1 MVYAE
6 VLRLRRL
13 RNTALR
19 ARAIAAALETR
30 APALSASAAGCWRI
44 ARVITGWLRAHPNLS
59 YHQGPS
65 RLRGAYDRVST
76 HVLAAVARYRGRSL
90 QTLSAELRRVVRELD
105 DARALT
111 LSADVSETF
120 GRSQAQI
127 RKLIEELD
135 AGARG
140 ESGTSETA
148 SQEAPH
154 VARANETGSDAGN
167 DAGSDSG
174 NWPYLAF

>member
-1 MVYAE
+1 MGCHMTYAE

-19 ARAIAAALETR
+19 ARAIAAALEP
-30 APALSASAAGCWRI
+30 APTLSASAAGCWRI
-44 ARVITGWLRAHPNLS
+44 ARVITGWLRAHPYPR

-65 RLRGAYDRVST
+65 RLRGAYDRVSAY
-76 HVLAAVARYRGRSL
+76 VLAAVVRYRGRSL
-90 QTLSAELRRVVRELD
+90 Q
-105 DARALT
+105 T

-140 ESGTSETA
+140 ESTA
-148 SQEAPH
+148 SPEAPH
-154 VARANETGSDAGN
+154 VARANEAGT
-167 DAGSDSG
+167 D
-174 NWPYLAF
+174 

>member
-1 MVYAE
+1 MIYAE

-19 ARAIAAALETR
+19 ARAIAAALEPRR
-30 APALSASAAGCWRI
+30 ASPLSASAAGCWRI
-44 ARVITGWLRAHPNLS
+44 ARVITGWLRAHPYPS
-59 YHQGPS
+59 YRQGPS
-65 RLRGAYDRVST
+65 RLRGAYDRVSAYL
-76 HVLAAVARYRGRSL
+76 LAAVVRYRGRSL

-105 DARALT
+105 DARSLT

-140 ESGTSETA
+140 ESAICRETA
-148 SQEAPH
+148 SREAPH
-154 VARANETGSDAGN
+154 VARANDAGN
-167 DAGSDSG
+167 DAG

>member
-1 MVYAE
+1 MTYAE

-19 ARAIAAALETR
+19 ARAIAAALEP
-30 APALSASAAGCWRI
+30 APTLSASAAGCWRI
-44 ARVITGWLRAHPNLS
+44 ARVITGWLRAHPYPR

-65 RLRGAYDRVST
+65 RLRGAYDRVSAY
-76 HVLAAVARYRGRSL
+76 VLAAVVRYRGRSL
-90 QTLSAELRRVVRELD
+90 QTLSAELRRVIRELD

-111 LSADVSETF
+111 LSPDVSETF

-140 ESGTSETA
+140 ESTA
-148 SQEAPH
+148 SPEAPH
-154 VARANETGSDAGN
+154 VARANEAGTDAGN
-167 DAGSDSG
+167 
-174 NWPYLAF
+174 WLAF

>member
-1 MVYAE
+1 MIDAE

-19 ARAIAAALETR
+19 ARAIAAALEPR

-44 ARVITGWLRAHPNLS
+44 ARVITGWLRAHPYPR

-65 RLRGAYDRVST
+65 RLRGVYDRVSAY
-76 HVLAAVARYRGRSL
+76 VLAAVVRYRGRSL
-90 QTLSAELRRVVRELD
+90 QTLSAELRRVIRELD

-127 RKLIEELD
+127 RKLIGELD
-135 AGARG
+135 AGACG
-140 ESGTSETA
+140 ESGTCRETV
-148 SQEAPH
+148 SGEAPH
-154 VARANETGSDAGN
+154 VVRANEAGPDA
-167 DAGSDSG
+167 G